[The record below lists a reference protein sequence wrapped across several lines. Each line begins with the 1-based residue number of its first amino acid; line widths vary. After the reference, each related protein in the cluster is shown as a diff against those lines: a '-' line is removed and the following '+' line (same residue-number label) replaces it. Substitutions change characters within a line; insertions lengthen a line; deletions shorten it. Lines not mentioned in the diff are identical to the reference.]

1 MVSTEACCER
11 LLLPPAKTF
20 VWGEVRHISEE
31 QVCWVSVLCVM
42 RLLDQC

>member
-11 LLLPPAKTF
+11 LLLQPAKTF

-31 QVCWVSVLCVM
+31 QGGVPGSGFNK
-42 RLLDQC
+42 R